1 MGYYSRGMH
10 MERSM
15 GGRIWKII
23 LLPIGGLL
31 VLAAAS
37 FFICDG
43 RVDRSRYE
51 SSLKRAKACTTER
64 ELDRLLLP
72 EFEKEEK
79 GAGRIVYTARPVGK
93 GACLCSVVMVDAV
106 EVTCDGDGE
115 VTQMSAYQVIG
126 LSKLH

>member
-10 MERSM
+10 MERSL
-15 GGRIWKII
+15 GGWIWKII
-23 LLPIGGLL
+23 LLPIGVLII
-31 VLAAAS
+31 LAAAS
-37 FFICDG
+37 FFFCEG

-51 SSLKRAKACTTER
+51 PALKRAGTCTTER

-79 GAGRIVYTARPVGK
+79 GAGRIVYTARPVGE

-106 EVTCDGDGE
+106 EVTCNGDGE
-115 VTQMSAYQVIG
+115 VTKMSAYQVVG
-126 LSKLH
+126 LSRRH

>member
-1 MGYYSRGMH
+1 
-10 MERSM
+10 MERSL

-23 LLPIGGLL
+23 LLPIGGLA

-37 FFICDG
+37 FFFCDG

-51 SSLKRAKACTTER
+51 SALKQAKRCTTER

-72 EFEKEEK
+72 EFEKESK
-79 GAGRIVYTARPVGK
+79 GAGRIVYTARPAGK
-93 GACLCSVVMVDAV
+93 GACLCSVVMLDSV

-115 VTQMSAYQVIG
+115 VREMSAYQAIG
-126 LSKLH
+126 LSKGR